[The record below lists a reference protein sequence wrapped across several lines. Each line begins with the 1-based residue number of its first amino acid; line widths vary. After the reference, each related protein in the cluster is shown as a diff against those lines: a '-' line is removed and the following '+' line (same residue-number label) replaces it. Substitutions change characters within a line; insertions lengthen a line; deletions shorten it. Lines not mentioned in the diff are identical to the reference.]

1 MEVLTAFIREQ
12 WPPSDHPASRGQERS
27 TRPDVQA
34 ALTAVGRRDIRLID
48 LGVADLTRAS
58 LNGAVLSGASLI
70 RADLNAAY
78 LDRTNLTRVTAPR
91 QGELQASDLGFYR
104 VRGATAPK
112 SLSGAPL
119 LTSEFAIAARE
130 GTR

>member
-1 MEVLTAFIREQ
+1 MTEDDVEF
-12 WPPSDHPASRGQERS
+12 DHEDYDG
-27 TRPDVQA
+27 
-34 ALTAVGRRDIRLID
+34 
-48 LGVADLTRAS
+48 
-58 LNGAVLSGASLI
+58 
-70 RADLNAAY
+70 
-78 LDRTNLTRVTAPR
+78 DRTRI
-91 QGELQASDLGFYR
+91 R